1 MEQPKAGVARVDLW
15 TSADEPLAIALS
27 DPINVEIR
35 DSSGT
40 YVDLFTGTISD
51 IEITLD
57 GYGDIGSIARYSVS
71 AVGSLAQL
79 NKRTAGAAGYPKEND
94 GVRILKILT
103 EAFLTNWTDV
113 SPTQTWA
120 QLLTTVTWA
129 TYDGVNLN
137 LVNNLSGNIDTGVYE
152 LHNYNGGETNAFT
165 LATNAAQS
173 GRGVLYEGVDGDLH
187 YDDYARRATRTP
199 IILTADDLASDGLKT
214 AAQWSEIVNDVELTY
229 KDNASKTA
237 RDEQSII
244 LYGQLS
250 GSRSTQLEKAT
261 DAQDQANS
269 FLASRAYPRL
279 YPEELGVPLHS
290 PTITNAKRDALIGVF
305 CGTEVTTSILPA
317 VFGTNFTGYV
327 EGIKWNITRYTADLT
342 MTVSA
347 QSENYPHLVWFQIPV
362 TTTWAG
368 YTPIT
373 DKWEDL

>member
-40 YVDLFTGTISD
+40 YVDVFTGTISD

-71 AVGSLAQL
+71 AVGALAQL

-103 EAFLTNWTDV
+103 EAFLTNWTDI

-120 QLLTTVTWA
+120 QLPTTVTWA
-129 TYDGVNLN
+129 TFDGVNNALVYN
-137 LVNNLSGNIDTGVYE
+137 LTGNIDTGVYE

-305 CGTEVTTSILPA
+305 CGTELTTSILPA

-368 YTPIT
+368 YTPNT
-373 DKWEDL
+373 TKWQDL